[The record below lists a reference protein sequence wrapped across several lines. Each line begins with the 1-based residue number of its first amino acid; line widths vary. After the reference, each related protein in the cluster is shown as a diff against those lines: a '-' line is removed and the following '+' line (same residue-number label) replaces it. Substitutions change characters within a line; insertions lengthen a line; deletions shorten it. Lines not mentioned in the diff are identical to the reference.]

1 MPGDKSVPWVSS
13 KVVHSQGR
21 EWYNWNFFHSTT
33 PTQVIDQSQNST
45 VVHEWSQRSDRTS
58 GGINDHVDKYK
69 VSSNKPQKLKP
80 CLACALTMIGYWER
94 IKEASG
100 WQDDWTPGV
109 WNAQCSGR
117 DGWMKLLLA
126 VLHNNGL
133 SDGWQNCHTAIGV
146 LVNTSQV
153 FKYIECLLWAANFHW
168 NKISPLK

>member
-80 CLACALTMIGYWER
+80 CLACALTMIGYWEK

-109 WNAQCSGR
+109 WNAQAQAEM
-117 DGWMKLLLA
+117 DGWSSSWLSATIMGWVMADRIATRPLA
-126 VLHNNGL
+126 YW
-133 SDGWQNCHTAIGV
+133 ST
-146 LVNTSQV
+146 LVKCSSTYLFS
-153 FKYIECLLWAANFHW
+153 F
-168 NKISPLK
+168 